1 MSEER
6 VARYVHACYFGRAD
20 PRAAAVTGRADGWIR
35 WTTIVCVA
43 LLALIAGMVS
53 YLHMHR
59 LVALHGEAPLARLA
73 DTAARASAALSWTGS
88 YPAAFDLAAAA
99 LGRVASLDHNS
110 GGVLALRFQRANAA
124 RYLGHL
130 AAAETELG
138 DVLTGRQ
145 RILGTDHRDTL
156 TTQHYLAATLAG
168 RGRLADA
175 EAMLRQVLAKK
186 LEILGPGIP
195 TLSLP
200 GTGSWPSPPAR
211 ECRKRPRPN
220 RVSSC
225 KRGSR
230 SWMRGTPVP

>member
-1 MSEER
+1 M
-6 VARYVHACYFGRAD
+6 
-20 PRAAAVTGRADGWIR
+20 TGRADGWIR

-53 YLHMHR
+53 YFHMHR

-110 GGVLALRFQRANAA
+110 GSVLALRIQRANAA

-168 RGRLADA
+168 RCRLADA

-200 GTGSWPSPPAR
+200 GTGSQPSSPAR

-230 SWMRGTPVP
+230 SWVRSTPVP

>member
-1 MSEER
+1 
-6 VARYVHACYFGRAD
+6 
-20 PRAAAVTGRADGWIR
+20 
-35 WTTIVCVA
+35 
-43 LLALIAGMVS
+43 
-53 YLHMHR
+53 
-59 LVALHGEAPLARLA
+59 
-73 DTAARASAALSWTGS
+73 
-88 YPAAFDLAAAA
+88 
-99 LGRVASLDHNS
+99 
-110 GGVLALRFQRANAA
+110 
-124 RYLGHL
+124 
-130 AAAETELG
+130 
-138 DVLTGRQ
+138 
-145 RILGTDHRDTL
+145 LGTDHRDTL

-200 GTGSWPSPPAR
+200 GTGSQPSSPAR

-230 SWMRGTPVP
+230 SWVRSTPVP

>member
-1 MSEER
+1 VSEER
-6 VARYVHACYFGRAD
+6 VARYVQACYYGRAD

-43 LLALIAGMVS
+43 LLALIAGTVS

-88 YPAAFDLAAAA
+88 YPAAFDLADAA

-110 GGVLALRFQRANAA
+110 GSGLALRFQRANAA

-175 EAMLRQVLAKK
+175 EAMLR
-186 LEILGPGIP
+186 
-195 TLSLP
+195 
-200 GTGSWPSPPAR
+200 
-211 ECRKRPRPN
+211 
-220 RVSSC
+220 
-225 KRGSR
+225 
-230 SWMRGTPVP
+230 